1 MAITRTQIAKQLL
14 ANGGRTGFFKAGLAR
29 GDDISPGTSTSG
41 GDRRSQDRPNMR
53 DIAGP
58 VRPVTNPV
66 FGDPDPEVD
75 VPTRLRKDTG
85 TSFLKNLNAERKA
98 NPFLTGAS
106 LINPIF
112 GLPTLFRV
120 AKQTGDMRKA
130 LGVQSPKPVDFS
142 GMDRGGD
149 VPYWAQLGYS
159 SEAEYLAALARASGE
174 TEQVTEGDSTEE
186 KLFDERFRRFR
197 ANGGRIGFFKGAQAD
212 ASAGKGAMSPGTDTG
227 GGFRGG
233 GDKGP
238 KGPPSVISKPP
249 GGADKTSDT
258 PIQADPRFDFGRNIG
273 KGLPPKELAKLF
285 NEFYGLPNP
294 DEEEEQE
301 QTITAGAE
309 EGINI
314 SDVRTDPLASFIR
327 NQPDFQ
333 NKIQSTISGIMAN
346 PDLANLGT
354 IIQSKAEGGI
364 IGGEYDFESAR
375 QMYGL
380 GKLVKKVTRTV
391 KKIAKS
397 PVGKAALL
405 YAGTGALGNL
415 AGGSGLGGMFR
426 GFTSPSSFL
435 GGASNIFKSGGLKNI
450 LVGGEKLLGNPAKGN
465 LVPFSGIFGSG
476 GNLSA
481 LKAIGITS
489 ALAGLL
495 TPAQEEEAQELA
507 RGEGIDIE
515 AARRSILNA
524 RTAQDFRARR
534 FVAEGGSMKEPVAK
548 KTMPLLD
555 MGGKE
560 MDLRAEGG
568 FVPIGRMEKADDVP
582 ARLSKNE
589 FVFTADAVR
598 NAGDGDVDK
607 GAEVMYNMMKNLEAE
622 GDVSE
627 ESQGLEGARK
637 MFQTSQRLEEVL

>member
-14 ANGGRTGFFKAGLAR
+14 ANGGRTGFFSAGLAR

-41 GDRRSQDRPNMR
+41 GDRRGQGRPNMR

-58 VRPVTNPV
+58 IRPVTNPV

-85 TSFLKNLNAERKA
+85 TNFLKNLNAERRA

-112 GLPTLFRV
+112 GLPTLFKV
-120 AKQTGDMRKA
+120 AKQTGNMRKA
-130 LGVQSPKPVDFS
+130 LGMQSPTPVDSS
-142 GMDRGGD
+142 GMGGGGD
-149 VPYWAQLGYS
+149 TPLWAQLGYS

-174 TEQVTEGDSTEE
+174 TEQVVEGDSTEE
-186 KLFDERFRRFR
+186 KLFDDDRFRRFR

-233 GDKGP
+233 GDDGP
-238 KGPPSVISKPP
+238 KGPTGGNQKPP
-249 GGADKTSDT
+249 VVVNLK
-258 PIQADPRFDFGRNIG
+258 
-273 KGLPPKELAKLF
+273 KGLTQHNINNQKLKDAVALGLITNDEYNILGGYDVSQTMGMGPVDTALASGAYNLFQSALGPKL
-285 NEFYGLPNP
+285 NPNP
-294 DEEEEQE
+294 QPFSEVFGDVKRNVQ
-301 QTITAGAE
+301 GASGLSE
-309 EGINI
+309 DLKAKYDNI
-314 SDVRTDPLASFIR
+314 MSMSSSDLVAQKADQKVA
-327 NQPDFQ
+327 Q
-333 NKIQSTISGIMAN
+333 M
-346 PDLANLGT
+346 
-354 IIQSKAEGGI
+354 AEGGI
-364 IGGEYDFESAR
+364 MNPDIIGGEMDFESAR

-397 PVGKAALL
+397 PIGKAALAFGAFKFGPQL
-405 YAGTGALGNL
+405 LTGKGLGLGNIKKF
-415 AGGSGLGGMFR
+415 SD
-426 GFTSPSSFL
+426 
-435 GGASNIFKSGGLKNI
+435 LKFF
-450 LVGGEKLLGNPAKGN
+450 GEAANVNPMR
-465 LVPFSGIFGSG
+465 
-476 GNLSA
+476 
-481 LKAIGITS
+481 
-489 ALAGLL
+489 LAGLASIAPL
-495 TPAQEEEAQELA
+495 LFGTGEEEEEDQTTD
-507 RGEGIDIE
+507 RGPGLDI
-515 AARRSILNA
+515 ANI
-524 RTAQDFRARR
+524 RANPYTFIPRR
-534 FVAEGGSMKEPVAK
+534 FAAEGGDIEPVAK

-560 MDLRAEGG
+560 MDFREDGG
-568 FVPIGRMEKADDVP
+568 FVPIGRMERADDVP

-598 NAGDGDVDK
+598 NAGDGDIDK
-607 GAEVMYNMMKNLEAE
+607 GAEVMYNMMKNLESG

-627 ESQGLEGARK
+627 ESQGLEGARR